1 MLKGGRTN
9 VKFINKVIL
18 GLYFVLMRNLPFKVL
33 IPLGPGIIHVHPLFF
48 FKLQALAACFTYWFP
63 PLLLSPVFLSGYL
76 ASLCFSFFIFKG
88 IGLAWLVKNIFK
100 IYNPLEK
107 ISLNLDFSG
116 WGQMEKFH
124 LAPRSQVW
132 KPVDLDLCFPESGE
146 MTVAWSNLRTIK
158 ILVKMVFFFSALH
171 FQLFFL

>member
-1 MLKGGRTN
+1 MLPFVISLLQKKVMLKGGRTN

-18 GLYFVLMRNLPFKVL
+18 GLYFALMRNLPFKVL

-76 ASLCFSFFIFKG
+76 ASLCFCFFIYKG

-107 ISLNLDFSG
+107 ISLNLDCFLVEVRWKSSIWLHRVRCENQWTWICASQSQEKWRWPG
-116 WGQMEKFH
+116 VTWGQ
-124 LAPRSQVW
+124 
-132 KPVDLDLCFPESGE
+132 
-146 MTVAWSNLRTIK
+146 
-158 ILVKMVFFFSALH
+158 
-171 FQLFFL
+171 